1 MWISLKLF
9 LEDVFKR
16 NLTEFLGRRH
26 IVIDCLKCLFPR
38 PPKRAIANLD
48 ALRAA
53 KTNPANFV
61 LHEITDSCARF
72 GNRSNGSGYPFE
84 KKIVIPSNDSGLSV
98 REKLPSVPTARAIRS
113 RKIAILSKGSGYPL
127 EKLSSAVRTARA
139 IRWKKFSSDRTAS
152 YCSKPLSSEPFATNL
167 SKNVSL
173 NDLRNSSKLC
183 LPSPHDHEFS
193 RYIFCWIA
201 FCAFITSIIVT
212 SFIQE

>member
-48 ALRAA
+48 PFRAA

-72 GNRSNGSGYPFE
+72 GIRSNGSGYPFE
-84 KKIVIPSNDSGLSV
+84 KKNCNPL
-98 REKLPSVPTARAIRS
+98 EWLRAIRS

-127 EKLSSAVRTARA
+127 EKIV
-139 IRWKKFSSDRTAS
+139 IRRSNGSG
-152 YCSKPLSSEPFATNL
+152 YPLEN
-167 SKNVSL
+167 
-173 NDLRNSSKLC
+173 
-183 LPSPHDHEFS
+183 
-193 RYIFCWIA
+193 IFIR
-201 FCAFITSIIVT
+201 SNG
-212 SFIQE
+212 

>member
-1 MWISLKLF
+1 MESWKVGKWENLRTLAGICEFHLF

-48 ALRAA
+48 PFRAA

-72 GNRSNGSGYPFE
+72 GIRSNGSGYPFE
-84 KKIVIPSNDSGLSV
+84 KKNCNPL
-98 REKLPSVPTARAIRS
+98 EWLRAIRS

-127 EKLSSAVRTARA
+127 EKIV
-139 IRWKKFSSDRTAS
+139 IRRSNGSG
-152 YCSKPLSSEPFATNL
+152 YPLE
-167 SKNVSL
+167 K
-173 NDLRNSSKLC
+173 
-183 LPSPHDHEFS
+183 
-193 RYIFCWIA
+193 IFIR
-201 FCAFITSIIVT
+201 SNG
-212 SFIQE
+212 

>member
-26 IVIDCLKCLFPR
+26 IVIDCLRCLFPR

-48 ALRAA
+48 PCRAA

-72 GNRSNGSGYPFE
+72 GIRSNGSGYPFE
-84 KKIVIPSNDSGLSV
+84 KKNCNPL
-98 REKLPSVPTARAIRS
+98 EWLRAIRS

-127 EKLSSAVRTARA
+127 EKIA
-139 IRWKKFSSDRTAS
+139 I
-152 YCSKPLSSEPFATNL
+152 L
-167 SKNVSL
+167 SKGSGYPLEKIAILSNGSGYPL
-173 NDLRNSSKLC
+173 EK
-183 LPSPHDHEFS
+183 
-193 RYIFCWIA
+193 IFIR
-201 FCAFITSIIVT
+201 SNG
-212 SFIQE
+212 